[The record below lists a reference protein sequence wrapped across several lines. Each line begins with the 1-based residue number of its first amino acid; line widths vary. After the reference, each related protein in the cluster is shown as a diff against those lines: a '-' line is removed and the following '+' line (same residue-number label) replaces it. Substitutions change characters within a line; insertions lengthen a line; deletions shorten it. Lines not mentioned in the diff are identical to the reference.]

1 MISTIAETQNM
12 TKAAEKLYLT
22 QSALSQQL
30 KHIESRL
37 MADLFFRTKRKMIL
51 TSTGKR
57 VLKAANH
64 VIDILDDTELEIA
77 KIVNGDRGELKV
89 GTQCMFCYKWLPRVL
104 AIFQNKFPNIEF
116 EIGNS
121 ENVFNELES
130 EKFDFVITGLPQ
142 NDDTLK
148 YFPLFRDQMICIMP
162 IDHPLTAK
170 SYVDFFDFTN
180 ENLIFNS
187 ERGKDMFFKD
197 ALKFGNIAPK
207 RSMIVGQAQAI
218 LEMVAAGFGIGF
230 YPRWA
235 AQTSIEQKKI
245 AARPLTKPGLSM
257 TWAAAHLKDRDITL
271 PQKEFIHIISKL
283 NPTIPNISFFN
294 SPFYQESPP

>member
-1 MISTIAETQNM
+1 MISTIAETQNI
-12 TKAAEKLYLT
+12 TKAAEKLFLT

-37 MADLFFRTKRKMIL
+37 MTDLFFRTKRKMIL

-77 KIVNGDRGELKV
+77 KIVNGDKGELKV
-89 GTQCMFCYKWLPRVL
+89 GTQCMFCYKWLPSVL
-104 AIFQNKFPNIEF
+104 AVFQTKFPNIEF

-142 NDDTLK
+142 DDDTLK
-148 YFPLFRDQMICIMP
+148 YFPLFKDQMVCIMP
-162 IDHPLTAK
+162 IDHPLTTK
-170 SYVDFFDFTN
+170 PYIEFLDFTN

-207 RSMIVGQAQAI
+207 R
-218 LEMVAAGFGIGF
+218 
-230 YPRWA
+230 
-235 AQTSIEQKKI
+235 
-245 AARPLTKPGLSM
+245 
-257 TWAAAHLKDRDITL
+257 
-271 PQKEFIHIISKL
+271 
-283 NPTIPNISFFN
+283 
-294 SPFYQESPP
+294 